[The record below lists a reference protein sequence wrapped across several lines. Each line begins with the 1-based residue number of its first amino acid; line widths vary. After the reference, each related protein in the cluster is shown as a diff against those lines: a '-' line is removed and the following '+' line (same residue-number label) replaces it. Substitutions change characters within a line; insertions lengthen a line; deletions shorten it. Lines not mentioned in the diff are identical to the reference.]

1 MNRIVS
7 FRSALFLL
15 LALGLLTPGEAK
27 LLKPSQNGEEKEILI
42 VNGKRR
48 LYYLIRPEGLTYEV
62 RGPVRLE
69 FITRYPVV
77 SPKKKRQAFAYS
89 IVLDTTD
96 TIQVHHRYK
105 VQKAIRSVQHP
116 DHFYTYSGNYFIN
129 LPAGNHRVQ
138 VAIKDEQA
146 YPVLIRLL
154 AKEFPKKRSSKRTLQ
169 PLIYQTAVTL
179 KIGEDEVAYFP
190 ANKTLPL
197 QVTTRDK
204 RTLHIISRLAFE
216 EWMGSEETYRLRVR
230 AGKKVVGTYFFSTE
244 RSTEATI
251 VEQPDRVP
259 GKWRTCDI
267 PVTGKETIFTVEVLD
282 QDRTVLLRFLEYK

>member
-7 FRSALFLL
+7 FKSALLL
-15 LALGLLTPGEAK
+15 FLALGIFSPGVAK
-27 LLKPSQNGEEKEILI
+27 LLKPTQNGEEKEILI

-77 SPKKKRQAFAYS
+77 SPKKKRQAYTYS

-96 TIQVHHRYK
+96 TIKVHHRYK

-116 DHFYTYSGNYFIN
+116 NHFYTYSGNYFIN
-129 LPAGNHRVQ
+129 LPTGNHRIQ
-138 VAIKDEQA
+138 VMTGDKQA

-154 AKEFPKKRSSKRTLQ
+154 AKEFPETRSSKRTLQ

-179 KIGEDEVAYFP
+179 QIGENEVAYFP

-197 QVTTRDK
+197 QVATK
-204 RTLHIISRLAFE
+204 GERTLHIISRLAFE
-216 EWMGSEETYRLRVR
+216 EWMGSEDDLSSFGCVD
-230 AGKKVVGTYFFSTE
+230 G
-244 RSTEATI
+244 
-251 VEQPDRVP
+251 
-259 GKWRTCDI
+259 
-267 PVTGKETIFTVEVLD
+267 
-282 QDRTVLLRFLEYK
+282 